1 MSVRRTRNDTD
12 FWYCL
17 LDPTV
22 EYPVLDEDGDET
34 GEVISCYEEAVEYYA
49 NVSPATGQ
57 AQLEQFGSL
66 DEYDKVIFTADTGCP
81 IDEHTVLFLDK
92 EPEYRTVVVGHR
104 TVIDPETE
112 RETQEDITVKLPVY
126 DYIVRRVARS
136 LNSVSIAVRK
146 VAVT

>member
-1 MSVRRTRNDTD
+1 MSVRRTKNDTD

-34 GEVISCYEEAVEYYA
+34 GEVIPCYEEAEGYYA

-57 AQLEQFGSL
+57 AQVEQFGSL

-92 EPEYRTVVVGHR
+92 EPEYRTVVVGHQ
-104 TVIDPETE
+104 TVVDPETG
-112 RETQEDITVKLPVY
+112 RETQKDITVKLPVY
-126 DYIVRRVARS
+126 DYIVRRVAQS
-136 LNSVSIAVRK
+136 LNCVSIAVRK
-146 VAVT
+146 VTVT